1 MSSNEVVSPGIVLFR
16 EEWEMLRDLDNDTKS
31 FIIEAIYNYH
41 YDGIEPEPTT
51 NMLMKMAWM
60 HFKSVLDKCQRAYS
74 AKASSNQNKV
84 AGALNGFYRRI
95 DKFRASG
102 DLDAADLEMIKLAEY
117 AARNGNPKIQAE
129 YQIGERSHTDA
140 YETHT
145 DECVAHT
152 ERTETK
158 TKSKTETSLQSE
170 ARTQTITETIP
181 RTETIART
189 DTETREKTESLS
201 FHKTKAPANATE
213 WAGRTKELFRTIL
226 APIESDYFKTIR
238 KEHVEQGFDIMID
251 TFASCCEEH
260 GSVNLLKKVSEQSAS
275 RCVDAFVNDRLKLQD
290 LYNMAIR
297 TESMGSLI
305 NAYLDNEESSA
316 NNKSLQHLC
325 SGKVFQ
331 YYISKIGLLTAEQIE
346 QRR

>member
-1 MSSNEVVSPGIVLFR
+1 MSSNEVASPGIVLFQ

-51 NMLMKMAWM
+51 NMLMKMTWM
-60 HFKSVLDKCQRAYS
+60 HFKSVLDKCQRSYAT
-74 AKASSNQNKV
+74 KASSNQRKV

-95 DKFRASG
+95 DKFRADG
-102 DLDAADLEMIKLAEY
+102 NLDAADSEMIKLAEY
-117 AARNGNPKIQAE
+117 AARNGNPTIRAE
-129 YQIGERSHTDA
+129 YQIVERTHTGA

-145 DECVAHT
+145 DECVTHT

-158 TKSKTETSLQSE
+158 TKAKASLESE
-170 ARTQTITETIP
+170 SRTQSITETIP

-189 DTETREKTESLS
+189 DIKTREKTESLT
-201 FHKTKAPANATE
+201 FHQTKAPASATE
-213 WAGRTKELFRTIL
+213 WADRTKELFRTIL
-226 APIESDYFKTIR
+226 SPIESDYFKTIR
-238 KEHVEQGFDIMID
+238 KEHVERGFDIMID

-290 LYNMAIR
+290 LYNVAIR
-297 TESMGSLI
+297 TESMGYLI

-331 YYISKIGLLTAEQIE
+331 YYISKIGFLTAEQME

>member
-1 MSSNEVVSPGIVLFR
+1 MSSNEVASPGIVLFR

-51 NMLMKMAWM
+51 NMLMKMTWM
-60 HFKSVLDKCQRAYS
+60 HFKSVLDKCQRSYS
-74 AKASSNQNKV
+74 TKASSNQRKV

-95 DKFRASG
+95 DKFRADG
-102 DLDAADLEMIKLAEY
+102 NLDAADSEMLKLADY
-117 AARNGNPKIQAE
+117 AARNGNPTIRAE
-129 YQIGERSHTDA
+129 YQIVERSHTDA

-145 DECVAHT
+145 DAYVANT

-158 TKSKTETSLQSE
+158 TKAKASLESETKTQS
-170 ARTQTITETIP
+170 ITETIP

-189 DTETREKTESLS
+189 DTETREITESLS
-201 FHKTKAPANATE
+201 LHQSKAPASATE
-213 WAGRTKELFRTIL
+213 WAARTKELFRTIL

-331 YYISKIGLLTAEQIE
+331 YYISKIGLLTAEQME

>member
-1 MSSNEVVSPGIVLFR
+1 MSSNEVASPGIVLFR

-51 NMLMKMAWM
+51 NMLMKMTWM
-60 HFKSVLDKCQRAYS
+60 HFKSVLDKCQRSYS
-74 AKASSNQNKV
+74 TKASSNQRKV

-95 DKFRASG
+95 DKFRADG
-102 DLDAADLEMIKLAEY
+102 NLDAADSEMLKLADY
-117 AARNGNPKIQAE
+117 AARNGNPTIRAE
-129 YQIGERSHTDA
+129 YQIVERSHTDA

-145 DECVAHT
+145 DEYVAHT
-152 ERTETK
+152 GRTETK
-158 TKSKTETSLQSE
+158 TKAKASLESET
-170 ARTQTITETIP
+170 RTQTITETIP

-201 FHKTKAPANATE
+201 FHKTKAPASATE

-238 KEHVEQGFDIMID
+238 KEHVERAFDIMID

-260 GSVNLLKKVSEQSAS
+260 GSVSLLKKVSEQSAS
-275 RCVDAFVNDRLKLQD
+275 KCVDAFVNDRLKLQD

-297 TESMGSLI
+297 TESIGSLI

>member
-1 MSSNEVVSPGIVLFR
+1 MSSNEVASPGIVLFR

-41 YDGIEPEPTT
+41 YEGIEPEPTT
-51 NMLMKMAWM
+51 NMLMKMTWM
-60 HFKSVLDKCQRAYS
+60 HFKSVLDKCQRSYS
-74 AKASSNQNKV
+74 SKASSNQRKV
-84 AGALNGFYRRI
+84 AGALNGYYRRI
-95 DKFRASG
+95 DKFRADG
-102 DLDAADLEMIKLAEY
+102 NLDAADSEMIKLAEY
-117 AARNGNPKIQAE
+117 AARNGNPTIRAE
-129 YQIGERSHTDA
+129 YQIIERTHTDA

-145 DECVAHT
+145 DAHVANT

-158 TKSKTETSLQSE
+158 TKAKAKAKASPESE
-170 ARTQTITETIP
+170 ARTQPITETIP
-181 RTETIART
+181 RTEAISRT
-189 DTETREKTESLS
+189 DTETREEIESLP
-201 FHKTKAPANATE
+201 FIQTKAPASATE

-226 APIESDYFKTIR
+226 APIESEYFKTIR
-238 KEHVEQGFDIMID
+238 KEQGFDIMID

-260 GSVNLLKKVSEQSAS
+260 CSVNLLKKVSEQSAS
-275 RCVDAFVNDRLKLQD
+275 RCVDAFVTDRLKLQD
-290 LYNMAIR
+290 LYNVAIR

-305 NAYLDNEESSA
+305 DAYLDNEESSA

-331 YYISKIGLLTAEQIE
+331 YYISKIGFLTAEQME